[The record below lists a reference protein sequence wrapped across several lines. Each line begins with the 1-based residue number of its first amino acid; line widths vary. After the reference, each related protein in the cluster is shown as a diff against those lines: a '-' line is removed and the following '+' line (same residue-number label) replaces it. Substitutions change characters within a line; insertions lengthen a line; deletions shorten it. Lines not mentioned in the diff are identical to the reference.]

1 MAKDRYGVS
10 FQVYELEALA
20 PHAEGGKSVVV
31 GNTRYEVPLVD
42 LILAFTVLSHAIN
55 ESVKSATR
63 SVSASYRPREGI
75 PHWPLE

>member
-10 FQVYELEALA
+10 FQVYEL
-20 PHAEGGKSVVV
+20 EGGKSVVV

-55 ESVKSATR
+55 EHTKRALVKVVPSSR
-63 SVSASYRPREGI
+63 SGIDSRE
-75 PHWPLE
+75 

>member
-10 FQVYELEALA
+10 FQVYEL
-20 PHAEGGKSVVV
+20 EGGKSVVV

-55 ESVKSATR
+55 ENVKSATR